1 MPTVSNASPDR
12 LIETFRSYSHAIS
25 AEVLRKYPAIDRDDI
40 IGAAEL
46 GLVEAANNFDPSRG
60 VLFKTFAYYR
70 IRGAIYDSLRKMGW
84 FAKDA
89 ARLRFENGA
98 NEVLKDY
105 ADIAPT
111 ASSPEAS
118 AQELQDLTTSV
129 VNCYFLSLT
138 SMTEELPESGVKS
151 AEERY
156 MDCEMRER
164 LREALAKLPEKNR
177 EVLEAYYFQDETLE
191 SIGKRLGL
199 SKSWLSRLHAKSLEM
214 LRTVLEEAG
223 VVEATSG

>member
-25 AEVLRKYPAIDRDDI
+25 AEVLRKYPAVDRDDI
-40 IGAAEL
+40 VGAAEL
-46 GLVEAANNFDPSRG
+46 GLVEAANNFDTSRG

-70 IRGAIYDSLRKMGW
+70 IRGAIYDSLRKLGW

-89 ARLRFENGA
+89 ARLRFESGA
-98 NEVLKDY
+98 NEFLKDY
-105 ADIAPT
+105 ADIAPP
-111 ASSPEAS
+111 ASSPDAS

-156 MDCEMRER
+156 MDREISER

-223 VVEATSG
+223 VAGAVSG

>member
-25 AEVLRKYPAIDRDDI
+25 AEVLRKYPAVDRDDI
-40 IGAAEL
+40 VGAAEL

-70 IRGAIYDSLRKMGW
+70 IRGAIYDSLRKLGW

-89 ARLRFENGA
+89 ARLRFESGA
-98 NEVLKDY
+98 NEFLKDY
-105 ADIAPT
+105 ADIAPP
-111 ASSPEAS
+111 ASSPDAS

-151 AEERY
+151 AEERC
-156 MDCEMRER
+156 MDREISER

-223 VVEATSG
+223 VVGATSG

>member
-25 AEVLRKYPAIDRDDI
+25 AEVLRKYPAVDRDDI

-89 ARLRFENGA
+89 ARLRFESGA
-98 NEVLKDY
+98 NQFLEDC
-105 ADIAPT
+105 ADVARPA
-111 ASSPEAS
+111 ASPDA
-118 AQELQDLTTSV
+118 AVQELHNLTTSV

-138 SMTEELPESGVKS
+138 PLTEELPESGVKS

-156 MDCEMRER
+156 IDRELRER
-164 LREALAKLPEKNR
+164 LREALAKLPKKNR
-177 EVLEAYYFQDETLE
+177 EVLEAYYFRDETLE
-191 SIGKRLGL
+191 GIGK
-199 SKSWLSRLHAKSLEM
+199 
-214 LRTVLEEAG
+214 
-223 VVEATSG
+223 

>member
-1 MPTVSNASPDR
+1 MAPKIGVDR

-25 AEVLRKYPAIDRDDI
+25 AEVLRKYPSVDRDDI

-46 GLVEAANNFDPSRG
+46 GLVEAANNFDPNRG

-84 FAKDA
+84 FTKDP
-89 ARLRFENGA
+89 ARMRFESGA
-98 NEVLKDY
+98 NEYLKNY
-105 ADIAPT
+105 ADDAPP
-111 ASSPEAS
+111 AGSPDATV
-118 AQELQDLTTSV
+118 QELKDLTTSV

-138 SMTEELPESGVKS
+138 SMTEELPETGTKS

-156 MDCEMRER
+156 IDAEMRNT
-164 LREALAKLPEKNR
+164 LRGALTKLPKKNR
-177 EVLEAYYFQDETLE
+177 EVLEAYYFRGETLE
-191 SIGKRLGL
+191 KIGERLGL

-214 LRTVLEEAG
+214 LRAALEQAG
-223 VVEATSG
+223 VVGASSI

>member
-25 AEVLRKYPAIDRDDI
+25 AEVLRKYLAVDRDDI
-40 IGAAEL
+40 VGAAEL
-46 GLVEAANNFDPSRG
+46 GLVEAANNFDTSRG

-70 IRGAIYDSLRKMGW
+70 IRGAIYDSLRKLGW

-89 ARLRFENGA
+89 ARLRFESGA
-98 NEVLKDY
+98 DEFLKDY
-105 ADIAPT
+105 ADIAPP
-111 ASSPEAS
+111 ASSPDAS

-138 SMTEELPESGVKS
+138 SM

-156 MDCEMRER
+156 MDREISER

-223 VVEATSG
+223 VVG